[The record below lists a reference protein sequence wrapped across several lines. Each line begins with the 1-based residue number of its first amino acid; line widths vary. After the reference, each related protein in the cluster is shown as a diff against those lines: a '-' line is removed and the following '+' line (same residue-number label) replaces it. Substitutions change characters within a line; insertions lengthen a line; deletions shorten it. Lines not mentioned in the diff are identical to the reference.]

1 MLQDK
6 TKTYL
11 KNRLLKVK
19 ERKEFRS
26 FYVKTVARKDYDP
39 QLRHPSGLS
48 NEHDI
53 SSMACALSATG
64 CFCLIMDDS
73 TVNFTASVAAFVLR

>member
-11 KNRLLKVK
+11 KRSAFKKVK

-39 QLRHPSGLS
+39 QLRQPSGLS
-48 NEHDI
+48 KEQDI
-53 SSMACALSATG
+53 SSMA
-64 CFCLIMDDS
+64 
-73 TVNFTASVAAFVLR
+73 